1 MTFETAKRF
10 IDDLL
15 ADKYE
20 CATAKKSHAVVFD
33 FIGGEPLLEID
44 LIEQIC
50 DYMVL
55 NMIKLNHPW
64 LYFFKISIGSN
75 GLLYNTPKV

>member
-44 LIEQIC
+44 LIEQI
-50 DYMVL
+50 
-55 NMIKLNHPW
+55 
-64 LYFFKISIGSN
+64 
-75 GLLYNTPKV
+75 